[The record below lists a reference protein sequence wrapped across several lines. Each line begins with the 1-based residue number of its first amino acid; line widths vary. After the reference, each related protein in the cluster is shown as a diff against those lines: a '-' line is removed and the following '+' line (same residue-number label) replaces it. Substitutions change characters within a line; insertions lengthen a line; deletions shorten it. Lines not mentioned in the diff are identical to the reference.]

1 MHAFSTTKI
10 DTGETEIFLRM
21 HGSGPPLLLL
31 HGFPQTHLMWR
42 QVAPR
47 LASRF
52 CIVCADLRGYGE
64 SGCPAS
70 AADHAP
76 YAKTAMA
83 RDMVVVMEKLG
94 FRRFSVCGHDRGGRV
109 AYRMALDYPERIARL
124 AVLDILPIEASWR
137 RADARF
143 ALAYW
148 PWSLLAQPYPLP
160 EHILSVAAGAI
171 VDNAL
176 SEWGSSAGA
185 FPAQVRAAYRAALQ
199 QPEHAH
205 AICEE
210 YRAAA
215 SIDREHDNRD
225 RASGQRIRCPVL
237 VLWSARG
244 PLDAWYAEE
253 GGPLALWR
261 DWGDEVEGRA
271 LEGGHFFP
279 ESSPKETAEELGAF
293 FGRGAAQPA
302 AVMGLQQ

>member
-1 MHAFSTTKI
+1 MQAFATTKI
-10 DTGETEIFLRM
+10 DTGETEIFLRTC
-21 HGSGPPLLLL
+21 GSGPPLLLL

-47 LASRF
+47 LASSF

-70 AADHAP
+70 ATDHAP
-76 YAKTAMA
+76 YAKRVMA
-83 RDMVVVMEKLG
+83 RDMVVVMERLG

-124 AVLDILPIEASWR
+124 AVLDILPIEASWQ

-148 PWSLLAQPYPLP
+148 PWSLFAQPCPLP
-160 EHILSVAAGAI
+160 EQILKLAAGAI

-176 SEWGSSAGA
+176 SEWGSPASA
-185 FPAQVRAAYRAALQ
+185 FPAEVRAAYRAPLQ
-199 QPEHAH
+199 RPAHAH

-225 RASGQRIRCPVL
+225 RAHGRRIRCPIL

-244 PLDAWYAEE
+244 PLDAWYADD

-279 ESSPKETAEELGAF
+279 ESSPTETAEELGAF
-293 FGRGAAQPA
+293 FGRGAAPA
-302 AVMGLQQ
+302 ATVIGLQQ